1 MHHCPVHSRPVY
13 CTMSR
18 ITLLLSLVS
27 ALVAVTRASS
37 SQGLCDNKHL
47 ARSYP
52 RHLPA
57 QLSRGPSPR
66 NDDPTVHSL

>member
-1 MHHCPVHSRPVY
+1 MF
-13 CTMSR
+13 R
-18 ITLLLSLVS
+18 ITLLVCLVS
-27 ALVAVTRASS
+27 CLAAVTRASS

-47 ARSYP
+47 ASSLP

-66 NDDPTVHSL
+66 NDDPTVHCL